1 MPTEPTRPDPDALL
15 ASIQAEEKQAE
26 RGRLKVFF
34 GFSPGV
40 GKTYAML
47 ESAQRLAA
55 AGTDVVVGIIETHGR
70 SDTAA
75 LVEGLEV
82 LPRLSVPY
90 RGHTLREFD
99 LDGAIAR
106 RPQLLLVDEMAH
118 TNAPGLLHPKR
129 WQDIFAIVEAGIDVH
144 TTLNVQHVESLVDL
158 VEQATGVRVKETV
171 PDDALDR
178 ADEIELIDLPPE
190 ELLERLKA
198 GKIYLPEVAA
208 RATERFFKR
217 SNLLELRE
225 LSLRRMTQRVDRD
238 VESARLAGGD
248 ERHAGTAE
256 RILVAVGPSPDSA
269 RLLRKAHR
277 VAAGL
282 RAEWIAA
289 SVDIPTASP
298 PSPKALEQLEA
309 NLRVAES
316 LGARVIRLVG
326 TSIADALLHEAERTG
341 VTRILIGKPRHQTRR
356 FITGENIV
364 DRLVRHSQ
372 HIDVLVV
379 CGDEDEPQP
388 FPVSLD
394 IRASRPLAGLGYVAG
409 TIAAM
414 TAVGCWLWPFFDST
428 ILSLVSLLIVV
439 TSSLWFG
446 RRSGVIAVVLA
457 ALVINFFFVPPY
469 YTFVIAN
476 TTDIIALLIL
486 FSVGLLVAE
495 LLVRLKA
502 QTAMAVERE
511 RRTSRLLDHSRSL
524 ATATNADAAASAL
537 ADSVVAVTDAAI
549 VEVHLADPVHGLLV
563 KARHG
568 TIAAQKEEA
577 GVVSWTHEFGRI
589 AGLGTATLP
598 GAVLTC
604 LPIRHRGEALGVLLI
619 AFDPP
624 RPLTR
629 DETGLITSMAEQTAI
644 TLSSLTPPPARSSP
658 TA

>member
-1 MPTEPTRPDPDALL
+1 MPTEPSRPDPDALL
-15 ASIQAEEKQAE
+15 ASIQADERQAS

-70 SDTAA
+70 ADTAA

-106 RPQLLLVDEMAH
+106 RPKVLLIDEMAH

-129 WQDIFAIVEAGIDVH
+129 WQDIFAIVDAGIDVH

-238 VESARLAGGD
+238 VDSARRAVGD
-248 ERHAGTAE
+248 GRVRGTAE
-256 RILVAVGPSPDSA
+256 RILVAVGPSPASA

-277 VAAGL
+277 VATGL
-282 RAEWIAA
+282 RAEWVAA
-289 SVDIPTASP
+289 SVEIPAASP
-298 PSPKALEQLEA
+298 PSSKALEQLEA

-316 LGARVIRLVG
+316 LGGHVVRIAG

-341 VTRILIGKPRHQTRR
+341 VTRILIGKPRHHERW
-356 FITGENIV
+356 FSLGENIV
-364 DRLVRHSQ
+364 DRLVRRSEN
-372 HIDVLVV
+372 IDVLVV
-379 CGDEDEPQP
+379 CGDDGEPAP
-388 FPVSLD
+388 IPTHLD
-394 IRASRPLAGLGYVAG
+394 SRASRPLAGLGYVAG
-409 TIAAM
+409 TLAMM
-414 TAVGCWLWPFFDST
+414 TAVGCWLWPSVDST
-428 ILSLVSLLIVV
+428 ILSLVSLLIVM

-446 RRSGVIAVVLA
+446 RRSGIIAVVLA
-457 ALVINFFFVPPY
+457 ALLINFFFVPPF

-476 TTDIIALLIL
+476 STDIVALSIL
-486 FSVGLLVAE
+486 LSVGLIVAE
-495 LLVRLKA
+495 LLVRLKV
-502 QTAMAVERE
+502 QTSLAVDRE
-511 RRTSRLLDHSRSL
+511 RRTSRLLEHSRSL
-524 ATATNADAAASAL
+524 AMAVDADAVASAL
-537 ADSVVAVTDAAI
+537 ADSVAGVVDASI
-549 VEVHLADPVHGLLV
+549 VEVHLADPVDGLRV

-568 TIAAQKEEA
+568 SIPAQKEEA
-577 GVVSWTHEFGRI
+577 GVVSWTHESGRI

-598 GAVLTC
+598 GALVTC
-604 LPIRHRGEALGVLLI
+604 LPIRHSGNALGVLLI

-629 DETGLITSMAEQTAI
+629 DESGLITSLVEQTAI
-644 TLSSLTPPPARSSP
+644 TLSSLKKH
-658 TA
+658 

>member
-1 MPTEPTRPDPDALL
+1 MPADPSRPDPDALL
-15 ASIQAEEKQAE
+15 ARITADEKRAA

-47 ESAQRLAA
+47 ESARRLVAS
-55 AGTDVVVGIIETHGR
+55 GSDVVVGIIETHGR
-70 SDTAA
+70 SETVA

-82 LPRLSVPY
+82 LPRLSVAY

-99 LDGAIAR
+99 LEGAIAR
-106 RPQLLLVDEMAH
+106 RPKVLLVDEMAH

-129 WQDIFAIVEAGIDVH
+129 WQDIFAVVDAGIDVH

-158 VEQATGVRVKETV
+158 VEQATGVRVRETV

-198 GKIYLPEVAA
+198 GKIYLPDVAS

-238 VESARLAGGD
+238 VESSRRAGGT
-248 ERHAGTAE
+248 EQRRGTAE
-256 RILVAVGPSPDSA
+256 RILVAVGPSPESA

-282 RAEWIAA
+282 RAKWVAA
-289 SVDIPTASP
+289 SVEIPAASP
-298 PSPKALEQLEA
+298 SSPKALEQLET
-309 NLRVAES
+309 NLRLAES
-316 LGARVIRLVG
+316 LGGHVVRIVG
-326 TSIADALLHEAERTG
+326 TSIADALLHEAQRTG
-341 VTRILIGKPRHQTRR
+341 VTRILIGKPRHHQRG
-356 FITGENIV
+356 FFPGENIV
-364 DRLVRHSQ
+364 DRLVRHSEN
-372 HIDVLVV
+372 IDVLVV
-379 CGDEDEPQP
+379 CGDDGESPP
-388 FPVSLD
+388 LPTGLAS
-394 IRASRPLAGLGYVAG
+394 RASRPLAGLGYVAG
-409 TIAAM
+409 TLATM
-414 TAVGCWLWPFFDST
+414 TAAGCWLWPSVDST

-457 ALVINFFFVPPY
+457 ALLINFFFVPPF

-476 TTDIIALLIL
+476 STDIVALSIL
-486 FSVGLLVAE
+486 LSVGLLVAE
-495 LLVRLKA
+495 LLVRLKV
-502 QTAMAVERE
+502 QTALAVERE
-511 RRTSRLLDHSRSL
+511 RRTARLLEHSRTL
-524 ATATNADAAASAL
+524 AVAVDADAAAAAL
-537 ADSVVAVTDAAI
+537 AGSVAAVANATM
-549 VEVHLADPVHGLLV
+549 VEVHLADPLHGLLV
-563 KARHG
+563 KARQG
-568 TIAAQKEEA
+568 AIVAQKEEV

-589 AGLGTATLP
+589 AGLGTTTLP
-598 GAVLTC
+598 GAVVTC
-604 LPIRHRGEALGVLLI
+604 LPIRHSGVALGVLLI

-629 DETGLITSMAEQTAI
+629 DETGLITSLVDQTAI
-644 TLSSLTPPPARSSP
+644 TLSSLARQH
-658 TA
+658 

>member
-1 MPTEPTRPDPDALL
+1 MPADPSRPDPDALL
-15 ASIQAEEKQAE
+15 ARITADEKRAA

-47 ESAQRLAA
+47 ESARRLVAS
-55 AGTDVVVGIIETHGR
+55 GSDVVVGIIETHGR
-70 SDTAA
+70 SETVA

-82 LPRLSVPY
+82 LPRLSVAY

-99 LDGAIAR
+99 LEGAIAR
-106 RPQLLLVDEMAH
+106 RPKVLLVDEMAH

-129 WQDIFAIVEAGIDVH
+129 WQDIFAVVDAGIDVH

-158 VEQATGVRVKETV
+158 VEQATGVRVRETV

-198 GKIYLPEVAA
+198 GKIYLPDVAS

-225 LSLRRMTQRVDRD
+225 LSLRRMAQRVDRD
-238 VESARLAGGD
+238 VESARRAGGT
-248 ERHAGTAE
+248 EQRHGTAE
-256 RILVAVGPSPDSA
+256 RVLVAVGPSPESA

-282 RAEWIAA
+282 RAEWVAA
-289 SVDIPTASP
+289 SVEIPASSP
-298 PSPKALEQLEA
+298 PSPKALEQLET
-309 NLRVAES
+309 NLRLAES
-316 LGARVIRLVG
+316 LGGHVVRIAG

-341 VTRILIGKPRHQTRR
+341 VTRILIGKPRHHERR
-356 FITGENIV
+356 FFPGENIV
-364 DRLVRHSQ
+364 DRLVRHSEN
-372 HIDVLVV
+372 IDVLVV
-379 CGDEDEPQP
+379 CGDDGEPP
-388 FPVSLD
+388 PLPTSLVS
-394 IRASRPLAGLGYVAG
+394 RASRPLAGLGYVAG
-409 TIAAM
+409 TLAMM
-414 TAVGCWLWPFFDST
+414 TAAGCWLWPSVDST

-446 RRSGVIAVVLA
+446 RRSGIIAVVLA
-457 ALVINFFFVPPY
+457 PLLINFFFVLPF

-476 TTDIIALLIL
+476 PTDIVALSIL
-486 FSVGLLVAE
+486 LSVGLLVAE
-495 LLVRLKA
+495 LLVRLKV
-502 QTAMAVERE
+502 QTALAVERE
-511 RRTSRLLDHSRSL
+511 RRTARLLEHSRTL
-524 ATATNADAAASAL
+524 AVAVDADAAAAAL
-537 ADSVVAVTDAAI
+537 AGSVAAVANATM
-549 VEVHLADPVHGLLV
+549 VEVHLADPLHGLLV
-563 KARHG
+563 KARQG
-568 TIAAQKEEA
+568 AVVAQKEEV

-589 AGLGTATLP
+589 AGLGTTTLP
-598 GAVLTC
+598 GAVVTC
-604 LPIRHRGEALGVLLI
+604 LPIRHSGVALGVLLI

-629 DETGLITSMAEQTAI
+629 DETGLITSLVDQTAI
-644 TLSSLTPPPARSSP
+644 TLSSLTRQR
-658 TA
+658 

>member
-1 MPTEPTRPDPDALL
+1 MPVDPSRPDPDALL
-15 ASIQAEEKQAE
+15 ARINEDEKRAA

-47 ESAQRLAA
+47 ESARRLVAS
-55 AGTDVVVGIIETHGR
+55 GSDVVVGIIETHGR
-70 SDTAA
+70 SETAA

-82 LPRLSVPY
+82 LPRLSVAY

-99 LDGAIAR
+99 LAGAIAR
-106 RPQLLLVDEMAH
+106 RPKVLLVDEMAH

-129 WQDIFAIVEAGIDVH
+129 WQDIFAVVDAGIDVH

-158 VEQATGVRVKETV
+158 VEQATGVRVRETV

-190 ELLERLKA
+190 ELLERLKG
-198 GKIYLPEVAA
+198 GKIYLPDVAS

-238 VESARLAGGD
+238 VESARRAGGT
-248 ERHAGTAE
+248 EQRRGTAE
-256 RILVAVGPSPDSA
+256 RVLVAVGPSPESA

-282 RAEWIAA
+282 RAEWVAA
-289 SVDIPTASP
+289 SVEIPAASP
-298 PSPKALEQLEA
+298 PSSQALEQLET
-309 NLRVAES
+309 NLRLAES
-316 LGARVIRLVG
+316 LGGHVVRIAG

-341 VTRILIGKPRHQTRR
+341 VTRILIGKPRHHERR
-356 FITGENIV
+356 FFPGENIV
-364 DRLVRHSQ
+364 DRLVRHSEN
-372 HIDVLVV
+372 IDVLVV
-379 CGDEDEPQP
+379 CGDDGEPP
-388 FPVSLD
+388 PLPTSLGD
-394 IRASRPLAGLGYVAG
+394 RASRPLAGLGYVAG
-409 TIAAM
+409 TLAAM
-414 TAVGCWLWPFFDST
+414 TAAGCWLWPSVDST

-446 RRSGVIAVVLA
+446 RRSGIIAVMLA
-457 ALVINFFFVPPY
+457 PLLINFFFVPPF

-476 TTDIIALLIL
+476 PTDIVALSIL
-486 FSVGLLVAE
+486 LSVGLLVAE
-495 LLVRLKA
+495 LLVRLKV
-502 QTAMAVERE
+502 QTALAVERE
-511 RRTSRLLDHSRSL
+511 RRTARLLEHSRAL
-524 ATATNADAAASAL
+524 AVAVDADAAAAAL
-537 ADSVVAVTDAAI
+537 AGSVAAVTDATM

-563 KARHG
+563 KARQG
-568 TIAAQKEEA
+568 AIVAQKEEV

-589 AGLGTATLP
+589 AGLGTTTLP
-598 GAVLTC
+598 GAAVTC
-604 LPIRHRGEALGVLLI
+604 LPIRHSGAALGVLLI

-629 DETGLITSMAEQTAI
+629 DETGLITSLVDQTAI
-644 TLSSLTPPPARSSP
+644 TLSSLIRPR
-658 TA
+658 